1 MEKEKDELP
10 RERSYSSYSSYYYYD
25 DDDDGDNGDND
36 EDEDEAATRASW
48 KNVPGENMECPH
60 LAQSVQFGDDNVE
73 GSGCAVKDLPFVCAG
88 KDSYKAPGEK
98 ESLPPILSKLE
109 RDGRKGRKKNALA

>member
-10 RERSYSSYSSYYYYD
+10 RERSYD
-25 DDDDGDNGDND
+25 DDDDDY
-36 EDEDEAATRASW
+36 EAATRASW

-88 KDSYKAPGEK
+88 RDLYKAPREK
-98 ESLPPILSKLE
+98 ESLLLILSQFE
-109 RDGRKGRKKNALA
+109 RDGRKKKRR

>member
-1 MEKEKDELP
+1 MEKEKEELP
-10 RERSYSSYSSYYYYD
+10 RERSYGND
-25 DDDDGDNGDND
+25 D
-36 EDEDEAATRASW
+36 EDEDEEEDDEAATRASW

-88 KDSYKAPGEK
+88 RDLYKATREK
-98 ESLPPILSKLE
+98 ESRLPILS
-109 RDGRKGRKKNALA
+109 